1 MARPLDVECVPLQVS
16 EHLLS
21 AKKYYFELIMLT
33 RQMYGGI
40 EQDVARPIYFA
51 VGWGETRDSF
61 HIHSLHGGPS
71 WDIAPFQVPA
81 EKYQRGNKKTITRW
95 SQCI

>member
-1 MARPLDVECVPLQVS
+1 MALGVYLMARPLDVECVPLQVS

-40 EQDVARPIYFA
+40 E
-51 VGWGETRDSF
+51 
-61 HIHSLHGGPS
+61 
-71 WDIAPFQVPA
+71 
-81 EKYQRGNKKTITRW
+81 
-95 SQCI
+95 